1 MKYKLIAIDMDGTFL
16 NSEKKIPNENINAV
30 KKAIEM
36 GVKVII
42 ATGRSGKSLVDYKE
56 EISFNSPYIV
66 YNGCGVKFL
75 DTDDYLQ
82 RYDLDFEIA
91 KEVYEFGIKN
101 NLNILVW
108 ADDKLY
114 ASGDGKAHNFYRNH
128 TGNQYTLFDDFN
140 IFKDSGIHK
149 VLFVDEPKVIS
160 EIHNK
165 FVDSNFNKAS
175 FTVSLPQMFECFSI
189 EGSKGNALLEYAKSL
204 GIKKDEII
212 AIGDGMNDLS
222 MIEAV
227 GMGVAMG
234 NAFDV
239 VKESAKFIT
248 KTNDENGVAYAIE
261 QLVLGEN

>member
-16 NSEKKIPNENINAV
+16 NSEKNITNENISAV

-36 GVKVII
+36 GVKII
-42 ATGRSGKSLVDYKE
+42 VATGRSGKSLVGYKE
-56 EISFNSPYIV
+56 QISFDSPYIV

-75 DTDDYLQ
+75 DSEDYLK
-82 RYDLDFEIA
+82 RYDLDFDVA

-101 NLNILVW
+101 NLKILVW

-114 ASGDGKAHNFYRNH
+114 ASGDGKEHNFYKNH
-128 TGNQYTLFDDFN
+128 TGNQSTVFDDFN
-140 IFKDSGIHK
+140 IFKGLGIHK
-149 VLFVDEPKVIS
+149 VLFVDEPRVIS
-160 EIHNK
+160 DIHSK
-165 FVDSNFNKAS
+165 FVEGNFNKAS
-175 FTVSLPQMFECFSI
+175 FTVSLPQMFECFSV
-189 EGSKGNALLEYAKSL
+189 EGSKGNALLEYAKSV
-204 GIKKDEII
+204 GINKDEII

-248 KTNDENGVAYAIE
+248 KTNDENGVAYAIK